1 MAEKK
6 SGPAMVVASVVAG
19 AALARSAVSVVT
31 TPARPEQRTAASP
44 APRRGPGRAGL
55 DDPQAPGERDRLAR
69 QHDRGRDAASP
80 TDIPAQGWKDIGK
93 RVAAEV
99 KDDNVP
105 LLAGGVAFFGLLSL
119 FPALV
124 AVVSIYGLVADPDEV
139 AEQLEAVTAALPAE
153 VGDLIVTQAE
163 SVAAG
168 APSALGVS
176 VAVGIVL
183 ALWSASSGMKWLMSA
198 LSLVY
203 EEKEERSFVP
213 LRGTALLMTLGAAL
227 GLVVSVAL
235 IAATP
240 ALAGTVGLGDTGS
253 LVASIVR
260 WPLLGAGVIAGLAV
274 LYRYGPDRDT
284 ARWTWVTWGSGLAA
298 LIWLLA
304 SGGFAIYAAQFGDFE
319 ESYGALSGIV
329 VLMLWL
335 FLTAFAILV
344 GGEIN
349 SEMEHQTAVDTTT
362 GDPEP
367 MGDRQAVV
375 ADEVGADAETLAT
388 EDDAGGDGAEAAVT
402 EPA

>member
-6 SGPAMVVASVVAG
+6 FGPAMLVSSVVAG

-31 TPARPEQRTAASP
+31 APPRP
-44 APRRGPGRAGL
+44 APRATPDAGRPGDSQDPRERG
-55 DDPQAPGERDRLAR
+55 RLAR
-69 QHDRGRDAASP
+69 QHDRGRAAQSP
-80 TDIPAQGWKDIGK
+80 TDIPLQGWKDVGK
-93 RVAAEV
+93 RVATEV
-99 KDDNVP
+99 KGDNVP

-124 AVVSIYGLVADPDEV
+124 AVVSIYGIVADPDEV
-139 AEQLEAVTAALPAE
+139 AEQLEAVTTALPAE
-153 VGDLIVTQAE
+153 AADLIVAQAE

-168 APSALGVS
+168 TTGALGLS
-176 VAVGIVL
+176 VAISIVL

-203 EEKEERSFVP
+203 EEKEERTFVP
-213 LRGTALLMTLGAAL
+213 LRGTALLLTLGAAL
-227 GLVVSVAL
+227 GLVVSVAF

-240 ALAGTVGLGDTGS
+240 ALASAVGLDDTGS
-253 LVASIVR
+253 QVASILR
-260 WPLLGAGVIAGLAV
+260 WPLLGAGVVAGLTV

-284 ARWTWVTWGSGLAA
+284 ARWTWVTWGSGVAT
-298 LIWLLA
+298 LIWLVA
-304 SGGFAIYAAQFGDFE
+304 SGGFAVYASQFGDFE

-335 FLTAFAILV
+335 FLTAFAILL

-362 GDPEP
+362 GDPQPIGE
-367 MGDRQAVV
+367 REAVV
-375 ADEVGADAETLAT
+375 ADEVGADAETLAAGD
-388 EDDAGGDGAEAAVT
+388 EPGGDGAEAAVT